1 MTDREPERE
10 PVRKTY
16 KLFVNGAFPRSE
28 SGRSYPV
35 LTPAGATAAWAAQGS
50 RKDVRDAV
58 AAARGAFTGWVGATA
73 YNRGQIL
80 YRVAE
85 IVEGRAA
92 QLASELA
99 AVGARDAPAEV
110 AAAIDRLL
118 YYAGW
123 TDKIAVV
130 AGSSNPVAGPYFNFT
145 VPEPTGVVAICAPER
160 PAFLGLVSL
169 LAPALAG
176 GNTAVV
182 VAPESAALV
191 AVSFAECLATSD
203 VPPGVVNIV
212 TGSHRELAPVLAAH
226 GDVDALDLTG
236 IDDVALAAECER
248 LGAAD
253 IKRLVRPLGRDPEW
267 FAATAQHAQAVTA
280 TMELKTVWHPKG
292 A

>member
-1 MTDREPERE
+1 MTERE

-16 KLFVNGAFPRSE
+16 KLFVNGTFPRSE
-28 SGRSYPV
+28 SGRTYPV
-35 LTPAGATAAWAAQGS
+35 AAPDGATAAWAAHGS

-58 AAARGAFTGWVGATA
+58 AAARAAFGTWSRATA

-85 IVEGRAA
+85 IMEGRAR
-92 QLASELA
+92 QLAGELA
-99 AVGARDAPAEV
+99 AVGVGDADREV
-110 AAAIDRLL
+110 AAAIDRFV

-160 PAFLGLVSL
+160 PALLGLASL
-169 LAPALAG
+169 LAPALAA
-176 GNTAVV
+176 GNATVV
-182 VAPESAALV
+182 VAPGSAALA

-203 VPPGVVNIV
+203 VPSGVVNVV
-212 TGSHRELAPVLAAH
+212 TGSHAELAPVLAMH
-226 GDVDALDLTG
+226 GDVDAFDLTG
-236 IDDVALAAECER
+236 VDDVLLATECER

-267 FAATAQHAQAVTA
+267 FDSTAQHAQAVTA
-280 TMELKTVWHPKG
+280 TMEFKTVWHPAG
-292 A
+292 P